1 MRKLRY
7 VIFATICFAVIS
19 SLSSVQ
25 AKGSTAKLG
34 DIDIKYTKFV
44 LDNGLTLIVHEDHK
58 APIVAV
64 NIWYHVGSKNEKAG
78 KTGFAHLFEHLM
90 FNGSENFND
99 DYFQALERVG
109 ATDMNGTTSEDRT
122 NYFQNVPTSAFELA
136 LWMES
141 DRMGHLLGAITQG
154 KLDEQR
160 GVVQNEKRQYENQ
173 PYSVADELTI
183 KSTYPAGH
191 PYSWSVIGSM
201 DDLNAASLDDVKDWF
216 RSYYGPANAVLVVAG
231 DVDASTALEKVK
243 KYFGDI
249 PSGPPVAR
257 QNVWVAK
264 RTGTQRQEVQDR
276 VPQTRIYM
284 VWNVP
289 QWGSADADYLNLA
302 AKVLTSG
309 KTSRLYKRLV
319 YDDQIATDVWGYL
332 DAREIGSQF
341 NIVATVKPGGDAQ
354 KVEEAINDEMSKF
367 LKTGPTDKEVKR
379 VSTEYVAG
387 FVRGIERIGGFGG
400 KSDILAHNLVYT
412 GDADHYKVT
421 LKRIETATAP
431 DILNSARSWLSDGVY
446 VLYVRPFPQY
456 TTLAADSTLR
466 KTMPAVGESPTARFP
481 DLQRATLSNGLK
493 VILAERPS
501 IPVVSLRLEF
511 NAGFASDQYA
521 APGTANLAMSMLD
534 EGTKTRGALSI
545 SDELSMLGANLNTGS
560 GLDVSYASLSALK
573 ANLDASL
580 DLFADVV
587 MNPSFPDA
595 DLKRLQA
602 QTIARIKREKAEP
615 TQMALRILPGLVYGK
630 NHAYGNSFTGS
641 GTEEAVG
648 KMTREDLVKFHN
660 TWIKPNNA
668 VLIVVGATTMAEIKP
683 RLEKLFKNWKPG
695 DVPKIEVAQV
705 RMPEKPVIYIMDKPG
720 AQQSVICATEATPP
734 TNNPDEVGIEAMN
747 TMLGG
752 AFTSRIN
759 MNLREDKHWSYGA
772 FSFLPDAR
780 GQRPFIAYSS
790 VQADKTGEALVEMK
804 KELEGILGSRPV
816 TPEELKKT
824 QDNLTLELPG
834 SWETMGEVSRS
845 ISSLVTY
852 GLPDDYYETYP
863 AKVRGLTLTDIS
875 KAAGEVVHP
884 NNLIWVVVGDRNK
897 IQSGI
902 GELGFGEVRFLD
914 TDGNVIE

>member
-7 VIFATICFAVIS
+7 VIFAAICFAAIS

-25 AKGSTAKLG
+25 AKGSTAKPG
-34 DIDIKYTKFV
+34 DVDIKYTKFV

-201 DDLNAASLDDVKDWF
+201 DDLTAASLDDVKEWF
-216 RSYYGPANAVLVVAG
+216 RSYYGPANAVLVIAG
-231 DVDASTALEKVK
+231 DVDAATAFEKVK

-319 YDDQIATDVWGYL
+319 YDDQIATDVWGYV

-354 KVEEAINDEMSKF
+354 KVEDAIDEEMSKF
-367 LKTGPTDKEVKR
+367 LKAGPTDKEVKR
-379 VSTEYVAG
+379 VGTEYIAG

-400 KSDILAHNLVYT
+400 KSDILAQNLVYT

-446 VLYVRPFPQY
+446 ILYVRPFPQY
-456 TTLAADSTLR
+456 TTLAPDSTLR
-466 KTMPAVGESPTARFP
+466 KTMPAVGEPPTANFP
-481 DLQRATLSNGLK
+481 GLQRATLSNGLK

-534 EGTKTRGALSI
+534 EGTKTRDALSI
-545 SDELSMLGANLNTGS
+545 SDELSMLGANLGTGS

-648 KMTREDLVKFHN
+648 KMTRQELVKFHN
-660 TWIKPNNA
+660 IWIKPNNA

-705 RMPEKPVIYIMDKPG
+705 SMPEKPVIYIMDKPG
-720 AQQSVICATEATPP
+720 AQQSVIFATEAAPP

-804 KELEGILGSRPV
+804 KELVGILGSRPV
-816 TPEELKKT
+816 TQDELKKT

-834 SWETMGEVSRS
+834 SWETMGAVSRS

-852 GLPDDYYETYP
+852 GLPDDYYETYS
-863 AKVRGLTLTDIS
+863 AKVRGLTLNDIS
-875 KAAGEVVHP
+875 RAAGEVVHP
-884 NNLIWVVVGDRNK
+884 DNLIWVVVGDRSK

-902 GELGFGEVRFLD
+902 AELGLGEVQFID
-914 TDGNVIE
+914 MDGNMIE